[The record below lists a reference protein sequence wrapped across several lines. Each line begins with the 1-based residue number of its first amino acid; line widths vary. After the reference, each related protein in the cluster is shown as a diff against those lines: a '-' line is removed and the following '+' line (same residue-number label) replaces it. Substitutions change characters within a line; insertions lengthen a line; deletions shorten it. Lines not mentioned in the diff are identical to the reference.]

1 MRPAPAAVTMEHEA
15 AGRGAQGY
23 RENAMLL
30 KTLFLAAMLAIG
42 AVSAQA
48 AEGPP
53 LDDTFTI
60 KIFQTASVT
69 LSSPE
74 ARAERENPVL
84 GGTPL
89 ATVTY
94 VGPLNF
100 NLASGSATIGAFLAS
115 GTGTVIGGVP
125 PAVGGLSLFGAL
137 GNAATVLDIS
147 FTAGPI
153 SGGEIDHDDGV
164 SLYLGENT
172 LVSSPLP
179 TSPVSTGFS
188 SGTGGKYRLVYV
200 AGFGLPEVLTVTG
213 TVPPPDAVNFSCRI
227 DLTQV
232 GAPLPTDLQY
242 VLTATTSE
250 KFCPDNNGGV
260 LTLKC
265 SGKFPPP
272 PQPQYTGSLID
283 SSAGVC
289 QISRAQCGINDEV
302 FANVKSIKINPAT
315 QLVELSCE
323 YSPAD

>member
-1 MRPAPAAVTMEHEA
+1 MRPAPAAVTLEHEA
-15 AGRGAQGY
+15 AGRGVQGF
-23 RENAMLL
+23 RETTMLL

-42 AVSAQA
+42 AVSAKA

-60 KIFQTASVT
+60 KIFQTSSVT
-69 LSSPE
+69 QSSPE
-74 ARAERENPVL
+74 AQAERENPVL

-94 VGPLNF
+94 TGPLDF
-100 NLASGSATIGAFLAS
+100 NLGSGSPTIGAFFAS

-125 PAVGGLSLFGAL
+125 PAVAALSLFGTA
-137 GNAATVLDIS
+137 GNAATVLDIY

-164 SLYLGENT
+164 SLYLGEST

-179 TSPVSTGFS
+179 TSPISTQFS
-188 SGTGGKYRLVYV
+188 SGSGGNYRIVYV
-200 AGFGLPEVLTVTG
+200 AGFGLPEVLIVTG

-242 VLTATTSE
+242 VMTASTSE
-250 KFCPDNNGGV
+250 KFCPENTGGV
-260 LTLKC
+260 LKLKC

-272 PQPQYTGSLID
+272 PQPQYTGGPIN
-283 SSAGVC
+283 SSAGDC
-289 QISRAQCGINDEV
+289 QISRAQCGHDDV
-302 FANVKSIKINPAT
+302 VVANVKSIKINPAT

-323 YSPAD
+323 YSPD